1 MSASLEMVGGT
12 TKGCALSS
20 PVDERAFLF
29 ARRSCGRSCASSHE
43 RSCDMGQS
51 YWSPIWQYGKETQI
65 RQLAADGATRCEAC
79 AA

>member
-1 MSASLEMVGGT
+1 
-12 TKGCALSS
+12 
-20 PVDERAFLF
+20 
-29 ARRSCGRSCASSHE
+29 
-43 RSCDMGQS
+43 MGQS